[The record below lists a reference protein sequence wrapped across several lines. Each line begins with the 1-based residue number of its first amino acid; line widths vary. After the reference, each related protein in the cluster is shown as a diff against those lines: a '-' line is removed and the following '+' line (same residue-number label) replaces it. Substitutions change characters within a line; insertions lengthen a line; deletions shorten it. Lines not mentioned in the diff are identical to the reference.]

1 MSARVWRLIAPPVF
15 EGDEEKT
22 RIARLLH
29 IILLIISVLVGA
41 YTIISLVTDVYWAGL
56 AVEAVLL
63 LIPLGLMRLSRRGK
77 VQLASFILSL
87 LLWGLI
93 SAGTYAYGGLQG
105 SGPSSFFGVALIAGL
120 LMGGRAAVLFALMSV
135 LSLGGMLLAEM
146 FGVAPSPP
154 EFLTPTYRW
163 LELSTTIIGVG
174 GLFYLVT
181 QSLEN
186 ALERARQNERE
197 AIEVSNFK
205 SRLIARVSHELR
217 TPLGAILGLA
227 EMLDCAICGPLSL
240 EQHQVTKKIMRNS
253 YRLNHLVADMLDQSR
268 FESGRLRLRVSEFSP
283 REVIGRVVTAL
294 RPPAEGKDLTLRLH
308 VADDLT
314 DVILG
319 DPDRVGQI
327 LYNLLNNA
335 IKFTHVGAI
344 DVRVLQPDSDH
355 WTIRIEDTGIGI
367 SEEAREYIF
376 DPFRQ
381 VDESVTREYGGVGL
395 GLAIVRQLVSLMDG
409 DMTLESAVGRGST
422 FTVVLPV
429 APKTEG

>member
-1 MSARVWRLIAPPVF
+1 MGARAWRLVAPPVF
-15 EGDEEKT
+15 EGDGEKT

-29 IILLIISVLVGA
+29 IILLIIFVLVA
-41 YTIISLVTDVYWAGL
+41 VYTIISLVTDIYWAGL
-56 AVEAVLL
+56 AVEAALL

-77 VQLASFILSL
+77 VQVASFILSL
-87 LLWGLI
+87 VLWGLI
-93 SAGTYAYGGLQG
+93 SVGTYAYGGLQG

-135 LSLGGMLLAEM
+135 LSLGGMLITEM
-146 FGVAPSPP
+146 LGVAPLPP

-181 QSLEN
+181 QSLES

-197 AIEVSNFK
+197 AVEASNFK

-217 TPLGAILGLA
+217 TPLGAILGLT
-227 EMLDCAICGPLSL
+227 EMLDYSICGPLSP
-240 EQHQVTKKIMRNS
+240 EQREVMQKVIRNTH
-253 YRLNHLVADMLDQSR
+253 RLNHLVADMLDQSR
-268 FESGRLRLRVSEFSP
+268 FESGKLRLRISEFSP
-283 REVIGRVVTAL
+283 REVVSRVVSAL
-294 RPPAEGKDLTLRLH
+294 RPPAEGKDLALRLY

-314 DVILG
+314 DAVLG

-335 IKFTHVGAI
+335 IKFTHIGAI
-344 DVRVLQPDSDH
+344 EVRVLQPDNEY
-355 WTIRIEDTGIGI
+355 WTLQVEDTGIGI
-367 SEEAREYIF
+367 AEEARDYIF

-409 DMTLESAVGRGST
+409 DLMLESAVGQGST

-429 APKTEG
+429 DPKTEG